1 MHLLAQAA
9 IFLLTAVLLV
19 PLFRR
24 LKLGS
29 VLGCLASGIAIR
41 L

>member
-1 MHLLAQAA
+1 MLLLIT
-9 IFLLTAVLLV
+9 IFLLTAVIVV

-29 VLGCLASGIAIR
+29 VLGYIAAGVLIGNA
-41 L
+41 